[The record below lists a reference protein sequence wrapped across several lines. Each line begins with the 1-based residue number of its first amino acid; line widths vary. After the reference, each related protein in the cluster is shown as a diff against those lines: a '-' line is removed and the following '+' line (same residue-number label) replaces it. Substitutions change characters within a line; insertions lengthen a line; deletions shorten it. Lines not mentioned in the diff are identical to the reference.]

1 MVGKTYI
8 VDQFE
13 DDWAVLE
20 IAEGETFNVP
30 KAWLPEDAAE
40 GDMLQLSLETEPATS
55 TLRFSVDAEETA
67 ARRRHVQE
75 LRDSLLKAPDG
86 DLEL

>member
-1 MVGKTYI
+1 MAGETYI
-8 VDQFE
+8 VDRFE
-13 DDWAVLE
+13 NDWVVLE

-40 GDMLQLSLETEPATS
+40 GDVLQLSLEAEPAKS
-55 TLRFSVDAEETA
+55 TVQFSVDAEETA
-67 ARRRHVQE
+67 ARRRHIQE